1 MSSSSSQ
8 LRPGDVVEVRPW
20 PEIRATLDEN
30 GMREG
35 LAFMPEMLK
44 HCGRRFVVGKRIT
57 GTYESAFGGAS
68 HIQDV
73 VLLRDVRCD
82 GSGHDACRKAC
93 VLCWKQTWL
102 NRVDKDGSD
111 PARTPTVGTSATA
124 FPYQQADGRY
134 RCQYEEP
141 AVVGACVA
149 QSKTPTEDT
158 TQRIHRLSEDE
169 YAALQQAVDAKI
181 VCVEGQWWRQVRPYF
196 YRPLLPYRVFP
207 ADAPNI
213 PLSAWL
219 GGSQHVVPCGQQA
232 NSTMSFLMF
241 TDGGDYSLDSL
252 RSKPRRQVRW
262 AGEQFILNPITD
274 REVFK
279 RHAYP
284 VYTEFHARTRYRYLA
299 ERSKKQSFEKWAD
312 TIFEFQSSLVLGAWH
327 GSELCAVSIA
337 HAIEDTLIYST
348 VFATDQALRD
358 HVSSF
363 LLHAVRMRASQ
374 DGGIAQ
380 VYAGMP
386 KTAEAQGID
395 DFLRRRG
402 CRVVT
407 KPAALWLNPA
417 SRLVLGWFFSGQYA
431 RIRGEPTALS
441 SMEAEAAE
449 DSTTDSGERVNGR
462 GTGS

>member
-1 MSSSSSQ
+1 MSKSSSQ

-30 GMREG
+30 GMGEG

-44 HCGRRFVVGKRIT
+44 HCDRRFVVSKRIT
-57 GTYESAFGGAS
+57 GTYESALGGAS
-68 HIQDV
+68 HLQDV
-73 VLLRDVRCD
+73 VLLHDVRCD

-102 NRVDKDGSD
+102 KRVDEGGAA
-111 PARTPTVGTSATA
+111 PATSPTLDTSAPA
-124 FPYQQADGRY
+124 FPYQQANGRY

-141 AVVGACVA
+141 VVVGASVGR
-149 QSKTPTEDT
+149 SKAPTEVT
-158 TQRIHRLSEDE
+158 THRIRRLAQDE
-169 YAALQQAVDAKI
+169 YAALQQAVGAKI
-181 VCVEGQWWRQVRPYF
+181 FCVEGHWWRQVRPCF
-196 YRPLLPYRVFP
+196 YRPLLPYREFTVDTP
-207 ADAPNI
+207 AI

-252 RSKPRRQVRW
+252 RKKPRQQVRW
-262 AGEQFILNPITD
+262 AEKKLVVHDLAD
-274 REVFK
+274 RAEFK
-279 RHAYP
+279 RQAFP
-284 VYTEFHARTRYRYLA
+284 VYKEFYARTQYYYLG
-299 ERSKKQSFEKWAD
+299 ERSKRENFDRWAD
-312 TIFEFQSSLVLGAWH
+312 AIYDYKSSLILGAYR
-327 GSELCAVSIA
+327 GPQLCAVSIA
-337 HAIEDTLIYST
+337 QAVEDTLIYST
-348 VFATDQALRD
+348 IFATDQALRD

-363 LLHAVRMRASQ
+363 LLHAVRVRASQ

-386 KTAEAQGID
+386 KTAEARGID

-417 SRLVLGWFFSGQYA
+417 SKLVLGWLFSGQYA
-431 RIRGEPTALS
+431 RIRGEPTAPA
-441 SMEAEAAE
+441 SMDAETAE
-449 DSTTDSGERVNGR
+449 DSTTDSYEQVNGR